1 MRLEETVKE
10 LRATSNASAS
20 LKSGAAAEVVAKK
33 DAEIL
38 AIKSQ
43 AEGLQREYYQLGERY
58 QALQDSVSGAAPVLK
73 KDL

>member
-43 AEGLQREYYQLGERY
+43 AEGLQREYNALADRY
-58 QALQDSVSGAAPVLK
+58 EALEQQVSGATPALR